1 MTFLPDP
8 GTIHIDSSFLWDMSA
23 FTSQEL
29 RVSQIK
35 QETADAVSITFD
47 IPEELRETYA
57 YKAGQYLTL
66 EVPGKKG
73 LIRRAYS
80 LCRAPFEG
88 MWEITIKVQAKG
100 QASRWLNQEVK
111 VGDKLTVFPP
121 YGRFTIEGDPD
132 RKRGYYFITAG
143 SGITPVIAM
152 IRELLEQ
159 EPQSFC
165 YLLYGSRDEE
175 SILFREELDTL
186 TLRYSG
192 QLKIDY
198 SLSQPDGK
206 QGGLFG
212 RFKKKTESSWSGRTG
227 RIDQPHILSFL
238 HEADCPY
245 KEKHAFLCGPTSLM
259 EVADAALRADGFP
272 PERIHR
278 EHFDSDP
285 LPATEGGEEAELTA
299 TLDGQDIH
307 VHIKPGQTL
316 LEAMMGAGHQVP
328 FSCSSGACASCMAH
342 LDEGEVIMEFAPA
355 LDKSEIE
362 DGYILTC
369 QAKAKSTSLKITY

>member
-1 MTFLPDP
+1 
-8 GTIHIDSSFLWDMSA
+8 MSA
-23 FTSQEL
+23 FIPHEL
-29 RVSQIK
+29 KVARVNK
-35 QETADAVSITFD
+35 ETEDAVSITFD
-47 IPEELRETYA
+47 IPESIRESFI

-73 LIRRAYS
+73 SIRRAYS
-80 LCRAPFEG
+80 LCRAPFECT
-88 MWEITIKVQAKG
+88 WEIAVKEQAKG

-111 VGDKLTVFPP
+111 VGDTLTVFPP
-121 YGRFTIEGDPD
+121 FGRFFIEGDAD
-132 RKRGYYFITAG
+132 RKRGYFFITAG

-152 IRELLEQ
+152 IRELLEH

-165 YLLYGSRDEE
+165 YLLYGSREE
-175 SILFREELDTL
+175 ASILFREELDAL
-186 TLRYSG
+186 INRYSG

-206 QGGLFG
+206 QGGILG
-212 RFKKKTESSWSGRTG
+212 RFKKKTVSSWSGRTG
-227 RIDQPHILSFL
+227 RIDESHILSFL
-238 HEADCPY
+238 QEANCPY
-245 KEKHAFLCGPTSLM
+245 REQHAFLCGPTPLM
-259 EVADAALRADGFP
+259 EIADAALRADGFP

-285 LPATEGGEEAELTA
+285 LPQTTGGEEAELTA
-299 TLDGQDIH
+299 TLDGKQLH
-307 VHIKPGQTL
+307 VHVKPGQTL
-316 LEAMMGAGHQVP
+316 LDALMGAGHQVP

-355 LDKSEIE
+355 LDKEEIE

-369 QAKAKSTSLKITY
+369 QAKAKSETLRITY